1 MENITNMQEEWKEAR
16 FRRMD
21 EALTKIDDEMCVLKQ
36 FKGLPQLVI
45 SASRIENKQ
54 EREVAFTTLSFFMGF
69 ITGKLIRIATIV
81 NDGMTVPMEEQDDKT

>member
-1 MENITNMQEEWKEAR
+1 
-16 FRRMD
+16 
-21 EALTKIDDEMCVLKQ
+21 MCVLKQ

-69 ITGKLIRIATIV
+69 ITGKLIRIATLV

>member
-16 FRRMD
+16 FMRMD

-54 EREVAFTTLSFFMGF
+54 EREVAFITLSFCMGF
-69 ITGKLIRIATIV
+69 ITGKLIRIATLV
-81 NDGMTVPMEEQDDKT
+81 NDGMTVPMEGQDDKT